1 MEMDTQEIKNELIQ
15 WLTDLEDSTVLQ
27 KVLDLRERE
36 SKDWWDDISQVEK
49 EAIERGLADSN
60 NGKLK
65 PNIEAKKIYE
75 KWL

>member
-27 KVLDLRERE
+27 KILDLRERE
-36 SKDWWDDISQVEK
+36 SKDWWGDVSQIEK
-49 EAIERGLADSN
+49 ESIERGLADSN

-65 PNIEAKKIYE
+65 PNIEAKRIYE